1 MAPNLL
7 GKHQTTV
14 CSSCHFKIVSEVA
27 ASTKRFVICPN
38 CGAQVDIKET
48 NLEPP
53 DLVNMTTGQLPERW
67 QVIGFQRTGDN
78 QASIK
83 RVIGL
88 PGEAVWFEHGNI
100 FVQTKDSDPIL
111 LKKNWKQQKSTRV
124 LIHDNRF
131 QGRDSR
137 WSLLESTS
145 SLNTVLPKRFQTDL
159 QWLRYQPKRCYEH
172 LTAQRWSPRIEDAY
186 GFNQSIRRQLNP
198 VYEVCLE
205 FEFDLESKSTQ
216 TGPTEL
222 LIAIIVG
229 EQTYL
234 ARFEL
239 NVQSVD
245 VQLFN
250 RDNQLVAGNNWRIDQ
265 GLLLCGISNIDQ
277 QIIVA
282 VGDQQ
287 THLLDLPPQNVNSR
301 VEVLLSLQPAN
312 PIDLKRVRLWR
323 DTYYFSP
330 ILREELLRRQ
340 AGAGPAGTD
349 GYFVVGDNLPVS
361 QDSRSW
367 PRPRVKA
374 KDILGVVDIGQ

>member
-1 MAPNLL
+1 M
-7 GKHQTTV
+7 
-14 CSSCHFKIVSEVA
+14 
-27 ASTKRFVICPN
+27 
-38 CGAQVDIKET
+38 
-48 NLEPP
+48 
-53 DLVNMTTGQLPERW
+53 
-67 QVIGFQRTGDN
+67 
-78 QASIK
+78 
-83 RVIGL
+83 
-88 PGEAVWFEHGNI
+88 
-100 FVQTKDSDPIL
+100 
-111 LKKNWKQQKSTRV
+111 
-124 LIHDNRF
+124 
-131 QGRDSR
+131 
-137 WSLLESTS
+137 
-145 SLNTVLPKRFQTDL
+145 PKRFQTDL

>member
-1 MAPNLL
+1 M
-7 GKHQTTV
+7 
-14 CSSCHFKIVSEVA
+14 
-27 ASTKRFVICPN
+27 
-38 CGAQVDIKET
+38 
-48 NLEPP
+48 
-53 DLVNMTTGQLPERW
+53 
-67 QVIGFQRTGDN
+67 
-78 QASIK
+78 
-83 RVIGL
+83 
-88 PGEAVWFEHGNI
+88 
-100 FVQTKDSDPIL
+100 
-111 LKKNWKQQKSTRV
+111 
-124 LIHDNRF
+124 
-131 QGRDSR
+131 
-137 WSLLESTS
+137 
-145 SLNTVLPKRFQTDL
+145 
-159 QWLRYQPKRCYEH
+159 
-172 LTAQRWSPRIEDAY
+172 
-186 GFNQSIRRQLNP
+186 
-198 VYEVCLE
+198 
-205 FEFDLESKSTQ
+205 
-216 TGPTEL
+216 
-222 LIAIIVG
+222 
-229 EQTYL
+229 
-234 ARFEL
+234 
-239 NVQSVD
+239 
-245 VQLFN
+245 QLFN

-340 AGAGPAGTD
+340 AGAGLAGTD